1 MYLAVSFDQEKS
13 LQEQQTI
20 FKVLMNIKVP
30 QEFNFIKALVTRKQR
45 FLKKFLLCVCHTM
58 RIGKALREHS
68 LNGKRAASFLLKL
81 FISSSERCHTT
92 DAT

>member
-45 FLKKFLLCVCHTM
+45 FLKKFFVCVSHNEN
-58 RIGKALREHS
+58 RESPQRAQPEWEKSS
-68 LNGKRAASFLLKL
+68 LL
-81 FISSSERCHTT
+81 FIEAVHQ
-92 DAT
+92 